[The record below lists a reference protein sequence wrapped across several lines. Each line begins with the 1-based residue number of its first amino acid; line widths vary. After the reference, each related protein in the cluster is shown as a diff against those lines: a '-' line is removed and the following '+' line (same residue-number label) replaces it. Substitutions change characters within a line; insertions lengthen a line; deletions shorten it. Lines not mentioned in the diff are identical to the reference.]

1 MSWQETIKKNRTML
15 LKERLIEE
23 VDKDIQYIDS
33 GKELNPQHMKARLN
47 HYKRVLEMLQ

>member
-1 MSWQETIKKNRTML
+1 MSWKDTIKKNRTMQ
-15 LKERLIEE
+15 LKQQLIAE

-47 HYKRVLEMLQ
+47 AYKEYLEMLQ